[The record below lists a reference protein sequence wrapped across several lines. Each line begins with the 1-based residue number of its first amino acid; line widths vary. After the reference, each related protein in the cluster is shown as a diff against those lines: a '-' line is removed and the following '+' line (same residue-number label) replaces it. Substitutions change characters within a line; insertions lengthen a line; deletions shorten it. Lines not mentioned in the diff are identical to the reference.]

1 MITSKDINE
10 LTELVNEMT
19 NAVYKD
25 PRRIDQAREVFN
37 GAGKIASLMKVQC
50 VYAALKGEEPEIA
63 FMGKGSG
70 KLLKPQA
77 KMLGA

>member
-10 LTELVNEMT
+10 LTELVNQMT
-19 NAVYKD
+19 NEVSKD
-25 PRRIDQAREVFN
+25 PRRINQAREVFN
-37 GAGKIASLMKVQC
+37 GAGKIASLMKAQC
-50 VYAALKGEEPEIA
+50 IYAALRGEEPEIP

-77 KMLGA
+77 RLLTQ